1 MKRLPDTELEVMK
14 ALWDAGADV
23 PRAVLDQALAP
34 FQWASNTVNTYL
46 SRLAEKGFVSVRRE
60 GRSNLYT
67 PLVSQE
73 DYLAFDSPGGAGP
86 PVRLPQKL
94 RGRPGQ
100 PGVGAGRTGGAP
112 GTAGPA
118 EGEAC
123 AVREFLFTLTGLT
136 LGGSAAV
143 CLLAL
148 AGRSTRARYGARWRC
163 LAWLLLCLRLAVPF
177 SLLPVLQS
185 RALIQV
191 PVPAVS
197 IQQPSGQR
205 PLPVPAPEQSAQTPG
220 TSPNRPG
227 ASGQTA
233 PDLPAP
239 QQAPSRSPVQLL
251 FLLWLTGAA
260 AVLIWN
266 LAAHLRLLAYLR
278 RWAAPVH
285 DPQILL
291 SFQQLKDRMK
301 LERSPRLL
309 ICQGLKVP
317 MLAGVIRPALL
328 LPPEPL
334 SQQELHC
341 SLLHELTHFR
351 RRDIWLRALA
361 LWVKALYWFNPL
373 CWLMERLIQRDTE
386 LACDEEVLSLLSPEE
401 HAAYGQTILS
411 AAARL
416 CPADQ
421 EGGPGG
427 RP

>member
-1 MKRLPDTELEVMK
+1 MREL
-14 ALWDAGADV
+14 
-23 PRAVLDQALAP
+23 
-34 FQWASNTVNTYL
+34 
-46 SRLAEKGFVSVRRE
+46 
-60 GRSNLYT
+60 
-67 PLVSQE
+67 
-73 DYLAFDSPGGAGP
+73 
-86 PVRLPQKL
+86 
-94 RGRPGQ
+94 
-100 PGVGAGRTGGAP
+100 
-112 GTAGPA
+112 
-118 EGEAC
+118 
-123 AVREFLFTLTGLT
+123 LFTLAGLT

-148 AGRSTRARYGARWRC
+148 AGRSTRSRYGARWRC
-163 LAWLLLCLRLAVPF
+163 WAWLLLCLRLAIPF

-197 IQQPSGQR
+197 IQQPSRQS
-205 PLPVPAPEQSAQTPG
+205 PQPVPAPEQSAQTPAG
-220 TSPNRPG
+220 ISPNRPG
-227 ASGQTA
+227 VSGQTT

-239 QQAPSRSPVQLL
+239 QQDPPRSPVQLL
-251 FLLWLTGAA
+251 FLLWLAGAA
-260 AVLIWN
+260 AVLIWS

-278 RWAAPVH
+278 RWAAPVR

-291 SFQQLKDRMK
+291 SFRQLKERMK

-317 MLAGVIRPALL
+317 MLAGLVRPALL

-334 SQQELHC
+334 SRQELLC
-341 SLLHELTHFR
+341 SLLHELAHFR

-373 CWLMERLIQRDTE
+373 SWLMGRLIQRDTE

-416 CPADQ
+416 RPADQ
-421 EGGPGG
+421 ADSPGG

>member
-1 MKRLPDTELEVMK
+1 M
-14 ALWDAGADV
+14 
-23 PRAVLDQALAP
+23 
-34 FQWASNTVNTYL
+34 
-46 SRLAEKGFVSVRRE
+46 
-60 GRSNLYT
+60 
-67 PLVSQE
+67 
-73 DYLAFDSPGGAGP
+73 
-86 PVRLPQKL
+86 
-94 RGRPGQ
+94 
-100 PGVGAGRTGGAP
+100 
-112 GTAGPA
+112 
-118 EGEAC
+118 
-123 AVREFLFTLTGLT
+123 
-136 LGGSAAV
+136 

-205 PLPVPAPEQSAQTPG
+205 PAALSPLRSRVPDTWNLPQP
-220 TSPNRPG
+220 PG

-309 ICQGLKVP
+309 ICQ
-317 MLAGVIRPALL
+317 A
-328 LPPEPL
+328 
-334 SQQELHC
+334 
-341 SLLHELTHFR
+341 
-351 RRDIWLRALA
+351 
-361 LWVKALYWFNPL
+361 
-373 CWLMERLIQRDTE
+373 
-386 LACDEEVLSLLSPEE
+386 
-401 HAAYGQTILS
+401 
-411 AAARL
+411 
-416 CPADQ
+416 
-421 EGGPGG
+421 
-427 RP
+427 

>member
-1 MKRLPDTELEVMK
+1 M
-14 ALWDAGADV
+14 
-23 PRAVLDQALAP
+23 
-34 FQWASNTVNTYL
+34 
-46 SRLAEKGFVSVRRE
+46 
-60 GRSNLYT
+60 
-67 PLVSQE
+67 
-73 DYLAFDSPGGAGP
+73 
-86 PVRLPQKL
+86 
-94 RGRPGQ
+94 
-100 PGVGAGRTGGAP
+100 
-112 GTAGPA
+112 
-118 EGEAC
+118 
-123 AVREFLFTLTGLT
+123 REFLFTLAGLT

-143 CLLAL
+143 CLLGL

-163 LAWLLLCLRLAVPF
+163 WAWLLLCLRLAVPF

-205 PLPVPAPEQSAQTPG
+205 PLPVPAPEQSAQTPDA
-220 TSPNRPG
+220 SPHRPG
-227 ASGQTA
+227 SSVQTA

-239 QQAPSRSPVQLL
+239 QQAPPRSPVQLL
-251 FLLWLTGAA
+251 VLLW
-260 AVLIWN
+260 

-278 RWAAPVH
+278 RWAAPVQE
-285 DPQILL
+285 PQVLH

-309 ICQGLKVP
+309 TCQGLKVP
-317 MLAGVIRPALL
+317 MLAGVIRPVLL

-373 CWLMERLIQRDTE
+373 SWLMGRLIQRDTE
-386 LACDEEVLSLLSPEE
+386 LACDEEALSMLSPEE
-401 HAAYGQTILS
+401 HAVYGQTILS

-416 CPADQ
+416 R
-421 EGGPGG
+421 GSGG